1 MRWGLRLQLLGLLAV
16 AMALGFLPLWFAS
29 TTVARV
35 AFERIEARA
44 AVDLGHSVGGKLALD
59 RGRLPSRELLAELET
74 QVTSGAV
81 AAVAVYAPNGRV
93 LARVG
98 DPVLVPLL
106 AERPEAGTRRMTSGR
121 LVALSFVPD
130 RFGGVATARFVGS
143 GSQEAR
149 ALSRIVSF
157 YIAAAALT
165 VLVLTYFAVTRWIV
179 RPILALEQAAESV
192 EAGAR
197 RLPPLDAAP
206 AELLRLSHSLSRMTE
221 RLRLEEDALRAKV
234 DEVEE
239 KTRELLRTQASL
251 VGSERLA
258 SVGRLAAGLAHEV
271 GNPLSALMGMQDLLL
286 DGGLTE
292 EERADFLRRMRKET
306 ARIHRV
312 LSDLLAFA
320 RPSRPDAL
328 GRGIETP
335 GSLAEAS
342 DDLLALLGPQKDF
355 KDIALA
361 TDFSPDLARVPLCH
375 EELTQILLNLVINA
389 RDAIAD
395 ASPID
400 SGTIETRGHVW
411 VTARPKAGS
420 PSTVELTVADDGPGI
435 APAIAATLFEPFV
448 STKEVGRG
456 TGLGLAVTR
465 GLVEGAGGTIR
476 VVSNQ
481 PRGARFVIELPMVGV
496 GAK

>member
-1 MRWGLRLQLLGLLAV
+1 
-16 AMALGFLPLWFAS
+16 MALGFLPLWFAS

-59 RGRLPSRELLAELET
+59 RSRLPARELLAELET

-93 LARVG
+93 VARVG
-98 DPVLVPLL
+98 DPNLVPLL
-106 AERPEAGTRRMTSGR
+106 AERPEAGTTRTTSGR

-143 GSQEAR
+143 GSHEAR

-157 YIAAAALT
+157 YIGAAALT
-165 VLVLTYFAVTRWIV
+165 VLVLTYFAMTRWIV
-179 RPILALEQAAESV
+179 RPILALEQAAEGV

-197 RLPPLDAAP
+197 RLPPLDGAP
-206 AELLRLSHSLSRMTE
+206 DELMRLSHSLSRMTE
-221 RLRLEEDALRAKV
+221 RLRQEEDALRAKV

-239 KTRELLRTQASL
+239 KTRELLSTQASL

-286 DGGLTE
+286 DGDLTE

-328 GRGIETP
+328 GRRVETP
-335 GSLAEAS
+335 GSLAEAAE
-342 DDLLALLGPQKDF
+342 DLVALLAPQKDF
-355 KDIALA
+355 RDIALE
-361 TDFSPDLARVPLCH
+361 TDLSPELPRVPLCH

-389 RDAIAD
+389 RDAIAE
-395 ASPID
+395 ANPHD
-400 SGTIETRGHVW
+400 SGTIRTRGHIRVSACPLEGRHA
-411 VTARPKAGS
+411 VI
-420 PSTVELTVADDGPGI
+420 ELSVSDDGPGI
-435 APAIAATLFEPFV
+435 DPAVAATLFEPFV

-465 GLVEGAGGTIR
+465 GLVEGAGGSIR
-476 VVSNQ
+476 VTTNE
-481 PRGARFVIELPMVGV
+481 PRGARFVVELPAAAA
-496 GAK
+496 GAR